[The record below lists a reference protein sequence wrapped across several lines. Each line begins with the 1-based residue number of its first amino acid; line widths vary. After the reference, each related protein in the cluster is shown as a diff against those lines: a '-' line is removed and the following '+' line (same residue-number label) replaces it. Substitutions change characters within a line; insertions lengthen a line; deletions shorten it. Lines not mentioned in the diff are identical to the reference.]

1 MVSFIIS
8 YTFGRVRKVSHFS
21 RSPPLLL
28 LLLLLP
34 LSNGWW
40 TVVFRC
46 APRRMNF
53 KSCSLDRKKIFQGW
67 ILAGRFRYER
77 IKFII
82 NFPPSLVEGF
92 EDYEKLSLLELSGVS
107 ISKFSKS
114 IPYRV
119 WYSRWDIGEKSLSK
133 TRPSNFPTGWPLL
146 SGWKEVESILISFC
160 SNSVWSMQRE
170 KMHDNRGI
178 LEIRGPRPSGNACIT
193 SRVFFFF
200 LMPINIYDIYLV
212 KED

>member
-21 RSPPLLL
+21 RSPPL

-82 NFPPSLVEGF
+82 NFHQ
-92 EDYEKLSLLELSGVS
+92 
-107 ISKFSKS
+107 
-114 IPYRV
+114 
-119 WYSRWDIGEKSLSK
+119 
-133 TRPSNFPTGWPLL
+133 
-146 SGWKEVESILISFC
+146 
-160 SNSVWSMQRE
+160 VWSKVLKITKNSRCWNSRE
-170 KMHDNRGI
+170 FRFQNSRKVYHIECDIQGGISGKRVCPKRDRRIFRLVDLSSRGG
-178 LEIRGPRPSGNACIT
+178 RRS
-193 SRVFFFF
+193 SRS
-200 LMPINIYDIYLV
+200 
-212 KED
+212 